1 MQAYHFDYN
10 RARLMQDLIVH
21 LQNKK
26 RGREREGEREQKK
39 EKLITLIVRNE
50 HDMGN
55 MDLLVR
61 QLVSVIANAPSCE
74 VLIKLRV
81 VQMIFTQSP

>member
-1 MQAYHFDYN
+1 
-10 RARLMQDLIVH
+10 MQDLIIH

-26 RGREREGEREQKK
+26 RERERGEREQKK

-61 QLVSVIANAPSCE
+61 RLVSVIANAPSCE